1 MRHPTPTRPTSTHA
15 SGRLRPRGA
24 ASWAALCTI
33 CATALALSVT
43 GCSKPGPS
51 EAELLTSAKAM
62 LEKKD
67 RKGAIIQLKS
77 ALQINPESPQSRL
90 MLGKALMES
99 GDAAAAVL
107 ELRKALE
114 LQVPEE
120 LVTPDIARTLLAS
133 GEADK
138 VIAQFRYTKLGT
150 AEATADLQT
159 VVATA
164 YATRNNLP
172 NAYQAIDNALVVKPG
187 YVPALIVQARLAA
200 SEGRLDDALK
210 VLDEVTASEPGNPL
224 AGVLR
229 ADILWRGK
237 GELDAAIDGFK
248 KVLVKNPESVAA
260 MAALANI
267 HLQRKDLV
275 QAKAQLDTLRKSA
288 PDHPETLFLDAQMA
302 MASGNF
308 KLARE
313 TADRLLK
320 AMPENLRALE
330 IAGGAELRLRNF
342 AQAETLLN
350 QAIKAAPKQH
360 TARHLLAQTHLRA
373 GQPEKALDDL
383 KPLLELSEPDGTTL
397 ALAGEAH
404 LELGDNKRSEELYRR
419 ALKVAPDDS
428 RVRTSVA
435 LAQLARDTA
444 GPNSAN
450 SAKAISELEAIASG
464 DPGSRVDLALI
475 SARLR
480 QGDLAG
486 ALTSIDTLEKKQ
498 PNQALPLILRGRVL
512 MLKRDLAAAAT
523 SFEGALAKEPG
534 YFPAVASLASIDISN
549 NKPDVARKRFED
561 HLKAYPTSHQAKVAM
576 AELDARA
583 GLPLPQVAATLKE
596 ATRMAPTEPATH
608 LALINR
614 LLLGGDSK
622 LALAAAQEALSALP
636 KDLDI
641 QNALG
646 RAQLASGDAQRA
658 VSTFKKLASQQPRN
672 PMHEVHLA
680 DAYMQLKDRDSA
692 GAALRRATELQP
704 QLLPAQRGLA
714 TLAMMNQR
722 PQDAIAIARKLQQAN
737 AKDAAGFSLEGDVE
751 VGRKN
756 WDAATAAYR
765 TALTLNRSGDSVARL
780 HSALISAGKVAD
792 AEKLANE
799 WQKEN
804 PKDTVFPYYLG
815 DVALSQGN
823 FAQAESRYRAV
834 LEVQPNNAL
843 ALNNVAWLLVKQGK
857 PGAVPMAERAN
868 ALLADRPALLD
879 TLSMALEADNQLP
892 KAVDAQR
899 RAITLSQ
906 DDPVLTLRLAKLYI
920 KQGDKTRA
928 RSELDMLSK
937 LGDSFVGQKEVAQLM
952 KAL

>member
-1 MRHPTPTRPTSTHA
+1 MVFRMRNLSFTRHA
-15 SGRLRPRGA
+15 TA
-24 ASWAALCTI
+24 WAAT
-33 CATALALSVT
+33 CATALALGLA
-43 GCSKPGPS
+43 GCNKPGPS
-51 EAELLTSAKAM
+51 ETELQASAQAM

-77 ALQINPESPQSRL
+77 ALQINPESPRSRM
-90 MLGKALMES
+90 MLGKALLES
-99 GDAAAAVL
+99 GEAAAAVV

-120 LVTPDIARTLLAS
+120 LVTPDIARAMLAS

-138 VIAQFRYTKLGT
+138 VIAQYRHTKLGT

-164 YATRNNLP
+164 YATRSNLP
-172 NAYQAIDNALVVKPG
+172 NAYQAIDSALLVKPG
-187 YVPALIVQARLAA
+187 FVPALIVQARLAA

-210 VLDEVTASEPGNPL
+210 VLDEVAANEPGNPL

-237 GELDAAIDGFK
+237 GELDAAIAGFK
-248 KVLVKNPESVAA
+248 QVLVKNPESVAA

-267 HLQRKDLV
+267 HFQRKDMV
-275 QAKAQLDTLRKSA
+275 QAKAQLDALRKSA
-288 PDHPETLFLDAQMA
+288 PEHPETLFLDAQMA
-302 MASGNF
+302 MAEGNF

-320 AMPENLRALE
+320 AMPDNLRALE
-330 IAGGAELRLRNF
+330 IAGGAELRMRNF

-350 QAIKAAPKQH
+350 QAIKAAPKH
-360 TARHLLAQTHLRA
+360 PTARQLLAQTHLRA
-373 GQPEKALDDL
+373 GQPEKALEAL
-383 KPLLELSEPDGTTL
+383 RPLLELAEPDGTTL
-397 ALAGEAH
+397 ALAAEAH
-404 LELGDNKRSEELYRR
+404 LELGDNKRSEELYKR
-419 ALKVAPDDS
+419 ALKAAPEDT

-435 LAQLARDTA
+435 LAQMARDTA

-450 SAKAISELEAIASG
+450 SAKAIAQLETIASG
-464 DPGSRVDLALI
+464 DPGGRVDLALI

-486 ALTSIDTLEKKQ
+486 ALASIDTLEKKL
-498 PNQALPLILRGRVL
+498 PNQALPLNLRGRVL
-512 MLKRDLAAAAT
+512 LLKRDLAGAA
-523 SFEGALAKEPG
+523 SNFEAALAKEPG
-534 YFPAVASLASIDISN
+534 FFPAVASLASIDISN
-549 NKPDVARKRFED
+549 NKPQVARKRFED
-561 HLKAYPTSHQAKVAM
+561 HFKAYPSSYQSKVAM

-614 LLLGGDSK
+614 LLLGGDGKS
-622 LALAAAQEALSALP
+622 ALAAAQEAVVALP

-641 QNALG
+641 QDALG

-672 PMHEVHLA
+672 PMHEVQLA
-680 DAYMQLKDRDSA
+680 DAYMQLKDSEAA
-692 GAALRRATELQP
+692 GAALRRATEMQP
-704 QLLPAQRGLA
+704 QMLSAQRGLA
-714 TLAMMNQR
+714 MLAVLNQR
-722 PQDAIAIARKLQQAN
+722 PQDAITIARKLQQAN
-737 AKDAAGFSLEGDVE
+737 PKDAAGFSLEGDVE
-751 VGRKN
+751 VGRKS
-756 WDAATAAYR
+756 WDAAIAAYR
-765 TALTLNRSGDSVARL
+765 TALTLNRSGDAVARL
-780 HSALISAGKVAD
+780 HSALSSAGKASDAD
-792 AEKLANE
+792 KLAGD

-804 PKDTVFPYYLG
+804 PKDTVLPYYLG
-815 DVALSQGN
+815 DVALAQGN

-843 ALNNVAWLLVKQGK
+843 ALNNVAWLLVKQNK
-857 PGAVPMAERAN
+857 AGAVPIAERAN
-868 ALLADRPALLD
+868 ALLADKPALLD

-892 KAVDAQR
+892 KAIEAQR

-906 DDPVLTLRLAKLYI
+906 DEPTLTLRLAKLYI
-920 KQGDKTRA
+920 KQGDKSKARA
-928 RSELDMLSK
+928 ELDMLSK
-937 LGDSFVGQKEVAQLM
+937 LGDGFAAQAEVVQLL

>member
-1 MRHPTPTRPTSTHA
+1 MRNPTLTRITT
-15 SGRLRPRGA
+15 PRRTPLWAAMGA
-24 ASWAALCTI
+24 AAV
-33 CATALALSVT
+33 ALSLA

-51 EAELLTSAKAM
+51 ETELLASANTM

-67 RKGAIIQLKS
+67 RKGAIIQLKN
-77 ALQINPESPQSRL
+77 ALQINAESPQARL
-90 MLGKALMES
+90 LLGKALLEN
-99 GDAAAAVL
+99 GEAGAAVL

-120 LVTPDIARTLLAS
+120 LVTPDIARAMLAS

-138 VIAQFRYTKLGT
+138 VIAQFRGAKLGT
-150 AEATADLQT
+150 ADAMADLQT

-172 NAYQAIDNALVVKPG
+172 NAYQAIDSALAAKPG
-187 YVPALIVQARLAA
+187 FVPALIVQARLAA

-210 VLDEVTASEPGNPL
+210 VLDEVAAHDPGNDR

-248 KVLVKNPESVAA
+248 KVLVKQPQSVAA

-267 HLQRKDLV
+267 HFQRKDLV
-275 QAKAQLDTLRKSA
+275 QAKAQLDALRKSA

-302 MASGNF
+302 LADGNF

-313 TADRLLK
+313 IADRLLK
-320 AMPENLRALE
+320 ALPENLRALE

-350 QAIKAAPKQH
+350 QAIKAAPRQH
-360 TARHLLAQTHLRA
+360 TARQLLAQTHLRA
-373 GQPEKALDDL
+373 GQPEKALETL
-383 KPLLELSEPDGTTL
+383 KPLLDAPDPDGATL
-397 ALAGEAH
+397 ALAGEAY
-404 LELGDNKRSEELYRR
+404 LENGDNKRSEEAYQR
-419 ALKVAPDDS
+419 ALKVAPEDA

-450 SAKAISELEAIASG
+450 SAKAIAQLETIASG
-464 DPGSRVDLALI
+464 DPGARVDLALI

-480 QGDLAG
+480 QGDWAG
-486 ALTSIDTLEKKQ
+486 ALTSIDTLEKKL
-498 PNQALPLILRGRVL
+498 PNQALPLNLRGRVF
-512 MLKRDLAAAAT
+512 MLKRDLAGAAT
-523 SFEGALAKEPG
+523 NFEAALAKEPG
-534 YFPAVASLASIDISN
+534 FFPAVASLASIDISN
-549 NKPDVARKRFED
+549 NKPEAARKRFED
-561 HLKAYPTSHQAKVAM
+561 HLKAYPTSYQSKVAM

-583 GLPLPQVAATLKE
+583 GMPLPQVAATLKE
-596 ATRMAPTEPATH
+596 ATRMAPAEPATH

-614 LLLGGDSK
+614 LLLGGDGKS
-622 LALAAAQEALSALP
+622 ALTAAQEATSALP
-636 KDLDI
+636 RDMDLQD
-641 QNALG
+641 ALG
-646 RAQLASGDAQRA
+646 RAQLASGDGQRA

-680 DAYMQLKDRDSA
+680 DAYMQLKDREGA

-704 QLLPAQRGLA
+704 QMLPAQRGLA
-714 TLAMMNQR
+714 MLAVMNQR
-722 PQDAIAIARKLQQAN
+722 PQDAIVIARKLQQAN
-737 AKDAAGFSLEGDVE
+737 PKDAAGFSLEGDIE
-751 VGRKN
+751 VGRKK
-756 WDAATAAYR
+756 WDAAIAAYR
-765 TALTLNRSGDSVARL
+765 AALNLNRNGDGVARL
-780 HSALISAGKVAD
+780 HSALTSAGKATDAD
-792 AEKLANE
+792 KLAND
-799 WQKEN
+799 WQKES
-804 PKDTVFPYYLG
+804 PKDTVLPYYLG
-815 DVALSQGN
+815 DVALSQSN

-834 LEVQPNNAL
+834 LEIQPNNAL

-857 PGAVPMAERAN
+857 PGAVQLAERAN

-892 KAVDAQR
+892 KAIEAQR

-906 DDPVLTLRLAKLYI
+906 EDPVLTLRLAKLYI
-920 KQGDKTRA
+920 KQGDKTKARA
-928 RSELDMLSK
+928 ELDMLSK
-937 LGDSFVGQKEVAQLM
+937 LGDGFAAQNEVAQLL